1 MKIVHKPF
9 FLAAVLG
16 LSLAFAPASLLQ
28 AGERI
33 IISTPFFAPGLLY
46 QVDSPYPRHRHVS
59 PGHAYV
65 YGPSY
70 YYGNFNRSY
79 PATGSYF
86 YGDRYRDDGPRF
98 YRDRD
103 YDGPRYYR
111 DRDRYNDERRYYRDR
126 DRDRY
131 YDRGDYRR
139 YREERVRRD
148 TYREQRI
155 PKEQQKTMQERRW
168 SR

>member
-1 MKIVHKPF
+1 MKSLHKTF

-16 LSLAFAPASLLQ
+16 LSLVFAPAPPLQ

-33 IISTPFFAPGLLY
+33 ILSAPFFAPGLFY
-46 QVDSPYPRHRHVS
+46 QVDSVYPRHRYVS
-59 PGHAYV
+59 PGRSYV

-70 YYGNFNRSY
+70 YYGNYRRSY
-79 PATGSYF
+79 PAAGTYF

-98 YRDRD
+98 YRDRYD
-103 YDGPRYYR
+103 DGPRYYR
-111 DRDRYNDERRYYRDR
+111 DRDRYYNGSRYYRDR

-139 YREERVRRD
+139 YREERLRRD

-155 PKEQQKTMQERRW
+155 PKEQKTMQERRW